1 MAKKI
6 RDLLTD
12 DLQTVQG
19 QIHNWLD
26 RYFPEFLTVFKS
38 WEWKAAFTLL
48 DKYDLMQENF
58 VELDNRIDKLI
69 EHIPGVQQMLAI
81 KGVGRDTVAGFFA
94 EVGNLQD
101 YSHPRQI
108 IKLAGLSLKE
118 NTSGKHKG
126 QTKITKRGK
135 KKLRALLFRVV

>member
-1 MAKKI
+1 
-6 RDLLTD
+6 
-12 DLQTVQG
+12 
-19 QIHNWLD
+19 
-26 RYFPEFLTVFKS
+26 
-38 WEWKAAFTLL
+38 
-48 DKYDLMQENF
+48 
-58 VELDNRIDKLI
+58 
-69 EHIPGVQQMLAI
+69 MLAI

-126 QTKITKRGK
+126 QTKITKRGR
-135 KKLRALLFRVV
+135 KKLKGAPLQGLYDYGSEELRF